1 MIIMHICIYKF
12 LASTISTRVP
22 WSCGHCWSWSCG
34 CCLCWSHIVSGSLEN
49 GVLKKSFGPMWYKG
63 VHVCHMWKMNSTKWL
78 ETGVMWIC
86 WNLLWKT
93 CEITSSEFIFGH
105 VLAIWN
111 YCAAASEVRSLL
123 ILLEA
128 PARRSLVAAAAVR
141 TGGYR
146 GVPRTAPHT
155 PPLCRGAQ
163 HHQAISTPPRGCW
176 C

>member
-1 MIIMHICIYKF
+1 MSANFEYEV
-12 LASTISTRVP
+12 LAMT
-22 WSCGHCWSWSCG
+22 G
-34 CCLCWSHIVSGSLEN
+34 N
-49 GVLKKSFGPMWYKG
+49 GYDL
-63 VHVCHMWKMNSTKWL
+63 
-78 ETGVMWIC
+78 
-86 WNLLWKT
+86 NLLKLVIKF
-93 CEITSSEFIFGH
+93 CQITSSEFNFGL

-141 TGGYR
+141 TGGCC

-155 PPLCRGAQ
+155 PALCRGAQ

-176 C
+176 YWCLNEAALSGMRARTVHCEHWS